1 MINNVFLPPEWYTQ
15 SCVQLTWPHGDT
27 DWSAYLTEA
36 DRCFIDIAHYISERE
51 KLIIVCQDIER
62 VKKITK
68 HLNLKNIIFSEVPNN
83 DTWAR
88 DHGGITVFKNGRP
101 VVLNFQFNGWG
112 LKFPANFDNQI
123 TKELYAKGIFAK
135 NVVFEDHLDFV
146 LEGGSIETDGKGV
159 LLTTT
164 KCLLS
169 KNRNEFLDEGEIES
183 RLKHFFGVSKV
194 LWLHYGFIEGDDT
207 DSHIDTLARFCNEDT
222 ICYIS
227 CDNENDMHYEELCKM
242 REELESFTNIDGKKY
257 NLVPL
262 PMAEPVYYNGERLPA
277 TYANFL
283 IINDAVLCPV
293 YNSKNDEEALS
304 ALKCL
309 FPDRC
314 IIPVDCSVLIR
325 QHGSLH
331 CVTMQYPKGV
341 LYE

>member
-1 MINNVFLPPEWYTQ
+1 MPGYRK
-15 SCVQLTWPHGDT
+15 S
-27 DWSAYLTEA
+27 
-36 DRCFIDIAHYISERE
+36 
-51 KLIIVCQDIER
+51 
-62 VKKITK
+62 KKDHKTSQP
-68 HLNLKNIIFSEVPNN
+68 KNIIFSEVPNN

-123 TKELYAKGIFAK
+123 TKELYTKGIFAK

-222 ICYIS
+222 ICYVS
-227 CDNENDMHYEELCKM
+227 CDDENDIHYEELCKM
-242 REELESFTNIDGKKY
+242 REELESFTNIDGK
-257 NLVPL
+257 N
-262 PMAEPVYYNGERLPA
+262 
-277 TYANFL
+277 TT
-283 IINDAVLCPV
+283 
-293 YNSKNDEEALS
+293 LS
-304 ALKCL
+304 
-309 FPDRC
+309 
-314 IIPVDCSVLIR
+314 
-325 QHGSLH
+325 
-331 CVTMQYPKGV
+331 
-341 LYE
+341 LYLWLSYLL